1 MYFMNQSLIHAD
13 FRRKEEDLLS
23 ENCVIKIYNY
33 YFCPKV
39 PHYE

>member
-1 MYFMNQSLIHAD
+1 MYSMNQSLIHAD
-13 FRRKEEDLLS
+13 FRRKEV